1 MSPCEASM
9 FALSEN
15 STATF
20 ALFFTV
26 KTVAPALKPSEAF
39 VEPTIIW
46 IISPESFA
54 YLARIDNDLN
64 PFSCAWLCKRAFTC
78 DLIFKIATFAPSE
91 PT

>member
-9 FALSEN
+9 FALSAN

-39 VEPTIIW
+39 VEPTII
-46 IISPESFA
+46 
-54 YLARIDNDLN
+54 
-64 PFSCAWLCKRAFTC
+64 
-78 DLIFKIATFAPSE
+78 
-91 PT
+91 